1 MSSSPMLAYAQP
13 PVALPAMPPA
23 ASDMASQKSQLRQL
37 ALDNAFLALQVENY
51 ALSQLTQSVQD
62 SAINTFGQGRVG
74 AERYASIAA
83 KAAGTAQKN
92 LGTALDQ
99 LA

>member
-13 PVALPAMPPA
+13 PMTLPPLPPA
-23 ASDMASQKSQLRQL
+23 ASDATSQKAQLRQL
-37 ALDNAFLALQVENY
+37 ALDNALLALQVENY
-51 ALSQLTQSVQD
+51 ALNQLTQSVQD
-62 SAINTFGQGRVG
+62 PAINTFGPGRVG
-74 AERYASIAA
+74 AERYACIAA